1 MTGEKIRTLRKDHN
15 KPNKNDDIMD
25 TYDESSH
32 GGTTVNIPDS
42 NPLKTNKAFQQ
53 QQQQQQ
59 SVPSQQQLSN
69 INANNLNAHTSIGH
83 ALVDDNKNP
92 IILEGLELPVHECV
106 FRADVRRLSSLIRV
120 HSISQKDVHGEL
132 SVCVW
137 RMNMQS
143 DVMLALGLNCVLLF
157 SLFRKYTSSPG
168 CDVGSQR

>member
-42 NPLKTNKAFQQ
+42 NPLKTNKAF

-132 SVCVW
+132 SVCVCGE
-137 RMNMQS
+137 
-143 DVMLALGLNCVLLF
+143 DEYA
-157 SLFRKYTSSPG
+157 K
-168 CDVGSQR
+168 